1 MKRDRISEIAELLD
15 KRGKLSLEQLEEY
28 FPNVSQMTLRRDLF
42 QLEQEGKV
50 IRIRGG
56 AMSVREVEKTSGS
69 PYTKKTTIH
78 TDEKIVI
85 AQKAAELIDEGA
97 SIFIDSGTTALYLV
111 KEMADKPCNIFTNG
125 LAVAT
130 ELAKKKNVVVNL
142 LGGQLIKEN
151 LSTASSFSSLYFT
164 DTNFELAIISAA
176 AFTSENGFSC
186 SSQVEAELLRVIC
199 KKAKFL
205 YMMLDSS
212 KIGKIKPYTFARPE
226 DINVLI
232 TDDKFPED
240 LKAQFKEKDIVVI

>member
-1 MKRDRISEIAELLD
+1 MPD
-15 KRGKLSLEQLEEY
+15 KTC
-28 FPNVSQMTLRRDLF
+28 NV
-42 QLEQEGKV
+42 
-50 IRIRGG
+50 
-56 AMSVREVEKTSGS
+56 
-69 PYTKKTTIH
+69 
-78 TDEKIVI
+78 
-85 AQKAAELIDEGA
+85 
-97 SIFIDSGTTALYLV
+97 
-111 KEMADKPCNIFTNG
+111 FTNG

-176 AFTSENGFSC
+176 AFTAESGFSC

-199 KKAKFL
+199 KKARFL

-232 TDDKFPED
+232 TDDEFPKD
-240 LKAQFKEKDIVVI
+240 LKAEFKAKDIVVI